1 MHYKCRKSTIRA
13 ALSKHNPEKSQQSTK
28 KKVTACV
35 WHPRQPQPDPVVTL
49 RNDHKFVIQTFR
61 PVIPDYFKG
70 ELMEQRGALLLV
82 SWSLCGPAGGSF
94 REKWLD
100 RVAWRSSA
108 GTGRSCGVTAAPG
121 TISTKSRSCHCH
133 RVTCC
138 CTAPA
143 THLALGWGLPGGA
156 GEHEANFAAFSR
168 FAVIS
173 VFYTL

>member
-1 MHYKCRKSTIRA
+1 M
-13 ALSKHNPEKSQQSTK
+13 
-28 KKVTACV
+28 TACV

-49 RNDHKFVIQTFR
+49 RNDHKFVIQAFR

-121 TISTKSRSCHCH
+121 TMGPSAPRAGAA
-133 RVTCC
+133 
-138 CTAPA
+138 TA
-143 THLALGWGLPGGA
+143 TG
-156 GEHEANFAAFSR
+156 
-168 FAVIS
+168 
-173 VFYTL
+173 

>member
-1 MHYKCRKSTIRA
+1 M
-13 ALSKHNPEKSQQSTK
+13 
-28 KKVTACV
+28 TACV
-35 WHPRQPQPDPVVTL
+35 WHPRQPHSDPVVTL
-49 RNDHKFVIQTFR
+49 RNDHKFVIQAFS

-108 GTGRSCGVTAAPG
+108 
-121 TISTKSRSCHCH
+121 
-133 RVTCC
+133 
-138 CTAPA
+138 A
-143 THLALGWGLPGGA
+143 TWLWGEGYLVELGCA